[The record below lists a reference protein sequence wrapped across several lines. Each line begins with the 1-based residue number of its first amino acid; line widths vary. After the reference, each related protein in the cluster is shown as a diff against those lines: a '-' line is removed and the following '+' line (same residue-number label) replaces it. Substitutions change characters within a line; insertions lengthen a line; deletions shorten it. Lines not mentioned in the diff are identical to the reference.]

1 MTKNYILFLLC
12 LSAFT
17 MHSQEVLTFSGYDGT
32 AITLTATTATVNDDI
47 TIVFE
52 DANIID
58 NFYTQFQN
66 EIHLYSGLNTDMGT
80 FQFAPDFSDL
90 ASQPQLTLVAS
101 DADNNAGPNTY
112 SITINLAQYF
122 SSVPE
127 GTTVFGLNLL
137 FQNQFGG
144 GGNNQTVDLFIDL
157 VDGTTLGVQDFS
169 NVPEVR
175 IVNDEI
181 ITKNLQGALTISV
194 YDLSGRLINSMV
206 KNVASAT
213 FRGSLELP
221 KKQICLI
228 TVEGQNFRKTFKSVL
243 N

>member
-1 MTKNYILFLLC
+1 MTKNYILLLLC
-12 LSAFT
+12 LSAFN

-32 AITLTATTATVNDDI
+32 AITLTATTATVNDEI

-66 EIHLYSGLNTDMGT
+66 EIYLYSGLNNDMGT

-90 ASQPQLTLVAS
+90 SAQPQLTLVAS
-101 DADNNAGPNTY
+101 DADNNAAPNTY
-112 SITINLAQYF
+112 SITINLAEQF

-127 GTTVFGLNLL
+127 GTTVLGLDLL

-144 GGNNQTVDLFIDL
+144 GGNNQTIDLFIDL
-157 VDGTTLGVQDFS
+157 VDGATLGVQEFS
-169 NVPEVR
+169 NVPEAR
-175 IVNDEI
+175 IVKDEI
-181 ITKNLQGALTISV
+181 ITQNLQGPLTISV
-194 YDLSGRLINSMV
+194 YDLSGRLINSEV

-213 FRGSLELP
+213 FRSSLYLP